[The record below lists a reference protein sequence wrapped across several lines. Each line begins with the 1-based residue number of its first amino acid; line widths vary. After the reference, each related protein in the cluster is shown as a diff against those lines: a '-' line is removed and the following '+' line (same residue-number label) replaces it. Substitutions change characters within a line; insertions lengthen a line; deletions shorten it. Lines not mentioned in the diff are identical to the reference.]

1 LGSGGMDNG
10 RSMGSG
16 SLDSGSMK
24 TGGSMGSG
32 SMDSG
37 SMKTGGSMGSGSTK
51 TGGSMGSGSMK
62 TGGSMGSGSMKT
74 GGSMGSGSLD
84 SGSMKTGGS
93 MGSGSMDSGSMKTG
107 GSMGSGSM
115 GSGSMK
121 TGGSMGSGSMK
132 SGGSMGSGSMK
143 SGGSMGSRSTDSG
156 SMKSGGSM
164 GSTIRP
170 MSRAGPDSVDSKS
183 KDSTDGYVQGDP
195 HFKTFGGEMYDYHG
209 ECDLVLLHNPE
220 FKNVGM
226 DIHIRTKISDF
237 WSAVETAAV
246 KIGDE
251 VIEIHADPDSHD
263 WLWFNRQANGEL
275 EDGTWYHSQVAGFLV
290 RYREVTGRVG
300 LTREVN
306 IYLEG
311 SKEIL
316 RLKAFKSFVRIDIAW
331 TGSKNYDN
339 SMGLLGSQAHN
350 GLRLAR
356 DGKTFIEDVNAFG
369 QEWQVQPMVDGQL
382 FHSYENAVVGKKCVL
397 PPSMDSEELAMRQ
410 QRRLAESGM
419 TLEDAEDACDHLV
432 DPEEKQACVFDVLAT
447 QDLSMASAW

>member
-1 LGSGGMDNG
+1 MGSGSMKTGGSMDSG
-10 RSMGSG
+10 SMKTGGSMGSG
-16 SLDSGSMK
+16 SMDSGSMKSGSMDSGSMKTGGSMGSGSMK

-37 SMKTGGSMGSGSTK
+37 SMKTGGSMGSMSRPMSR
-51 TGGSMGSGSMK
+51 GGP
-62 TGGSMGSGSMKT
+62 
-74 GGSMGSGSLD
+74 D
-84 SGSMKTGGS
+84 SVDSKSKDSKDGS

-115 GSGSMK
+115 
-121 TGGSMGSGSMK
+121 K
-132 SGGSMGSGSMK
+132 SGGSMGSMS
-143 SGGSMGSRSTDSG
+143 
-156 SMKSGGSM
+156 
-164 GSTIRP
+164 RP
-170 MSRAGPDSVDSKS
+170 MSRGGPDSVDSKS

-220 FKNVGM
+220 FKNIGM

-246 KIGDE
+246 KIGNE
-251 VIEIHADPDSHD
+251 VVEIHADPDSHD
-263 WLWFNRQANGEL
+263 WLWFNGQANGEL

-356 DGKTFIEDVNAFG
+356 DRKTFIEDVHAFG

-382 FHSYENAVVGKKCVL
+382 FHSYEDAVVGKKCVL
-397 PPSMDSEELAMRQ
+397 PPSMDSKELEVRQ